1 MSERLPPSSA
11 AIGIATAVLGIVVGY
26 FIGSAASLGL
36 FSSTPSFSS
45 SRKHKKSW
53 PNSYDVD
60 IHPDSS
66 DEELM
71 KVLRREKAGKAE
83 AETSDDDD
91 DDEKQEEEQDG
102 LMAFEGVEGDC
113 KLVLIV
119 RTDLG
124 MNKGSSST
132 SPPFPPSAK
141 TFPFRRQ
148 NRGSSLPRH
157 LIQLQSSH
165 LTATPSPALAAVGV
179 FRAGE
184 NRGAGKIRGG
194 ARGVAGQSNQ
204 FGLGREGCKGCGENT
219 DSGRECDRAWGRAWA
234 EGGGRRG

>member
-1 MSERLPPSSA
+1 MSERPPSSSA

-26 FIGSAASLGL
+26 FIGSASSLGL
-36 FSSTPSFSS
+36 FSTTPSFSS

-71 KVLRREKAGKAE
+71 KGLRREKAEKAE

-91 DDEKQEEEQDG
+91 EKEEGEQDG
-102 LMAFEGVEGDC
+102 LTAFEGVEGDC

-124 MNKGSSST
+124 MNKGSSSI
-132 SPPFPPSAK
+132 SP
-141 TFPFRRQ
+141 
-148 NRGSSLPRH
+148 L
-157 LIQLQSSH
+157 L
-165 LTATPSPALAAVGV
+165 SP
-179 FRAGE
+179 
-184 NRGAGKIRGG
+184 IR
-194 ARGVAGQSNQ
+194 
-204 FGLGREGCKGCGENT
+204 
-219 DSGRECDRAWGRAWA
+219 
-234 EGGGRRG
+234 